1 MPSVYPEDIL
11 PQIDTILRAL
21 QEKIQHQGFTQKE
34 VQEALGWGRTYISQL
49 VRGQKSLRIEQII
62 LILRVI
68 KVRPADFFAEI
79 YGADTE
85 WPAQPAQQPKAFP
98 FDTPEFRAFV
108 YQCVE
113 EAIQRRDA
121 VEQCGDETIPRTVS
135 EPSEG

>member
-1 MPSVYPEDIL
+1 MSRVYPEDIS

-21 QEKIQHQGFTQKE
+21 QEKIQDQGFTQKE

-85 WPAQPAQQPKAFP
+85 WPAQQPRAFP

-108 YQCVE
+108 YQCVD

-121 VEQCGDETIPRTVS
+121 AVERGDETPRTVT

>member
-1 MPSVYPEDIL
+1 MPSVYPEDIV

-21 QEKIQHQGFTQKE
+21 QEKIQRQGFTQKE

-85 WPAQPAQQPKAFP
+85 WPAQQPRASP
-98 FDTPEFRAFV
+98 FATPEFRAFV

-121 VEQCGDETIPRTVS
+121 AGERGDETPQMS
-135 EPSEG
+135 MEPSEG

>member
-1 MPSVYPEDIL
+1 MPSVYPEDIS

-68 KVRPADFFAEI
+68 EVRPADFFAEI
-79 YGADTE
+79 YGAGTE
-85 WPAQPAQQPKAFP
+85 WPAQQPRAFP
-98 FDTPEFRAFV
+98 FDTSEFRAFV
-108 YQCVE
+108 YQCVD

-121 VEQCGDETIPRTVS
+121 AGERGDETPRTMA

>member
-1 MPSVYPEDIL
+1 MPSVYPEDIS

-85 WPAQPAQQPKAFP
+85 WPTQQPKAFP
-98 FDTPEFRAFV
+98 FATAEFRAFV
-108 YQCVE
+108 YQCVD
-113 EAIQRRDA
+113 EAIQQWA
-121 VEQCGDETIPRTVS
+121 TAEQCGDETLRTT